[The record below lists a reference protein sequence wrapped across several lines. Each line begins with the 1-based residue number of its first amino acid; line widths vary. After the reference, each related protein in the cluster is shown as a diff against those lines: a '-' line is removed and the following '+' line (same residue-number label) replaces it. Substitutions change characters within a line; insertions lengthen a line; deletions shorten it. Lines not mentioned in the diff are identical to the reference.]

1 VSFSKP
7 IARQFVVFLSCTR
20 LTFYIKDNYTAFD
33 ERTQFLKLYEIS
45 IKMNLKRVSC
55 MITSHN
61 QVQRYLYTKSD
72 PRVLNDETPKSH
84 CYNKIINNFPRIF
97 HAVTFSWERRS
108 EYKLL
113 IGEKRKSSEYIACN
127 GKIAASDVL
136 NHSVRKRL

>member
-1 VSFSKP
+1 
-7 IARQFVVFLSCTR
+7 
-20 LTFYIKDNYTAFD
+20 
-33 ERTQFLKLYEIS
+33 
-45 IKMNLKRVSC
+45 MNLKRASC

-84 CYNKIINNFPRIF
+84 CYNKIINNFPRIL

-136 NHSVRKRL
+136 NLFVKGYKRCHPTDVKQLTIRNPKGRKNKLYNDFRLTD